1 MAPSFSAFKRPS
13 KIRGCPNIT
22 PSIRR
27 SVHEKLALLHLVWLP
42 SNSQTPSNRAPPF
55 CPWRPARLHLKMKA
69 FGLLGPRKM
78 DHGPQVAQKAV
89 VGRSVLDSANGPPE
103 MSFLNPHKPEIRASV
118 GLCRSFAYTE
128 TAGARVGIPLWGMT
142 QRRERSDSQPIN
154 PKRCGL

>member
-1 MAPSFSAFKRPS
+1 MSPSFSAFKRPS

-22 PSIRR
+22 PSIR

-69 FGLLGPRKM
+69 VGLLGPRKN
-78 DHGPQVAQKAV
+78 GPRSINHSKGR
-89 VGRSVLDSANGPPE
+89 GRSIGFGLSKQFTGTE
-103 MSFLNPHKPEIRASV
+103 LSQPHKPEIHASV

-128 TAGARVGIPLWGMT
+128 TAGARVGIPLWGMA
-142 QRRERSDSQPIN
+142 QGRERSDSQPIN